1 MTSAVDLVAGFE
13 GFSSRTYLCS
23 AGVPTIGYGC
33 TRDANGNPWKA
44 GATITPAA
52 ARVLLE
58 RDLHVAEAAVLANV
72 KVPITENMRSALVSL
87 SFNIGSG
94 AFAKSTLVRK
104 LNAGE
109 PVEVVA
115 EQFSRWN
122 IAGGRVVPGLS
133 RRRAAERELFLS

>member
-13 GFSSRTYLCS
+13 GFSSRVYLCS
-23 AGVPTIGYGC
+23 AGVPTCGFGA

-44 GATITPAA
+44 GASITPAA

-72 KVPITENMRSALVSL
+72 KVPITENMRVALVSFI
-87 SFNIGSG
+87 FNVGAR
-94 AFAKSTLVRK
+94 AFAKSTLLRL

-115 EQFSRWN
+115 EQFNRWN